1 MGALVYLNGWIGDF
15 SEAKI
20 SINDR
25 GYVFGDGV
33 YEVIRVYHG
42 QFMGL
47 EDHLQRLLASLEAVE
62 IECPWSRQE
71 LAQLMQDLLVQSELQ
86 EASIYLQITRGIAPR
101 NHIYEPGMQPSLM
114 ITVQE
119 VPAKNM
125 DKYQKG
131 IKIVSRQEFRWQM
144 CQIKSISLQAA
155 VLAKNAAHKQGAG
168 EVVFYLPDRTVTE
181 CGASNI
187 FMIKNG
193 NLYTHPADHHILSGI
208 TRLTVLDLAKKLNIP
223 IRIEPF
229 SLDDLFKANEA
240 FVTGSIAEITPV
252 VKVDDHV
259 IGSGEPGSLTQKLMN
274 AYTELAQSL

>member
-15 SEAKI
+15 SEAKV
-20 SINDR
+20 SVNDR

-42 QFMGL
+42 QFMGM
-47 EDHLQRLLASLEAVE
+47 EEHMQRLLTSLEAVE
-62 IECPWSRQE
+62 IEYPWSKQE
-71 LAQLMQDLLVQSELQ
+71 LIQLTKDLVIKSELQ
-86 EASIYLQITRGIAPR
+86 EAFVYLQITRGIAPR
-101 NHIYEPGMQPSLM
+101 NHIYQPGMQPSLM

-119 VPAKNM
+119 VPPK
-125 DKYQKG
+125 DLDDYQKG

-155 VLAKNAAHKQGAG
+155 VLAKNTAHKQGAK
-168 EVVFYLPDRTVTE
+168 EVVFYLPDGTVTE
-181 CGASNI
+181 CGSSNI
-187 FMIKNG
+187 FMVKNE

-208 TRLTVLDLAKKLNIP
+208 TRLTILDLAAQMNIP

-229 SLDDLFKANEA
+229 SLNDLLQANEV
-240 FVTGSIAEITPV
+240 FLSGSVAEITPV
-252 VKVDDHV
+252 VKVDDQI
-259 IGSGEPGSLTQKLMN
+259 IGSGTPGNLTKKLMS